1 MYFVLFQQGHN
12 NLIKSD
18 EGIYN
23 VTLDFYLNQF
33 YFELSFYQ
41 ILQNFH
47 KKH

>member
-12 NLIKSD
+12 NLIKRD

-23 VTLDFYLNQF
+23 VTLVFYLKKKQ

-41 ILQNFH
+41 RIL
-47 KKH
+47 KTIKH